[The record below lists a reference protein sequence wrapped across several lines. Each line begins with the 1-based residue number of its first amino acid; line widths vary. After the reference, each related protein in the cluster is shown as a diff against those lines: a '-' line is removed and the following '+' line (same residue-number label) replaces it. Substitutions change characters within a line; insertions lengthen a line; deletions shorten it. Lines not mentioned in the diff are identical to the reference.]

1 MTTEPKVVLDA
12 SAVLAWVLNERGS
25 ATVARMLPVGVVPV
39 SALIETLYRAAEKGH
54 RQTVDELHAS
64 VVAMGAHIEPLTE
77 ADADRAATLIAE
89 SRKAATRER
98 PASLSLG
105 DGMCIATAERLD
117 LTVTGGDQHWAT
129 CDLSVAFLPFR

>member
-1 MTTEPKVVLDA
+1 MSTDRRVVLDA
-12 SAVLAWVLNERGS
+12 SAVLAWVLNEKGS
-25 ATVARMLPVGVVPV
+25 SAVARMLPVGVVPV
-39 SALIETLYRAAEKGH
+39 SALVETLYRAVEKGH

-77 ADADRAATLIAE
+77 ADADRAATLITD
-89 SRKAATRER
+89 SRKAATRQR

-129 CDLSVAFLPFR
+129 CNLSVKFLPFR